1 MEESARPRAL
11 LLAPEAPYPAAG
23 GGALRSAS
31 LVQYLSGRY
40 RLDLIVFREP
50 GSPDPASLI
59 PQGLFENVLVLDLAR
74 HSRTRLAR
82 LARNLDR
89 ALRGAPPLADR
100 FSGSGP
106 SIAAF
111 VRGKHY
117 QLAVIEHLW
126 CAPYWEQIAPR
137 SETVALDA
145 HNIESLLM
153 ERCAAV
159 ESWPMR
165 FLLRRF
171 QQAWLSLERR
181 WLPRFGL
188 ILAASAADGAA
199 LRVLAPSTRV
209 CVYPNSLPPMP
220 QPEVEAEQA
229 IIFTGNFD
237 YLPNRDAVHHFHSR
251 IWPLLRNRYPDL
263 VWRLA
268 GKNPEGVARLLR
280 RDPRIE
286 ILGPVDDAVVE
297 LARARVA
304 IVPLRA
310 GSGTRFKILEAWV
323 AGRAVVSTT
332 IGAEGL
338 GAVDGEHLLLADTPE
353 HFAGAVSALLDS
365 ADLRRRVGGAGRRL
379 YEGRYTW
386 ESAWASL
393 MEAGL

>member
-1 MEESARPRAL
+1 L
-11 LLAPEAPYPAAG
+11 FLAPEAPYPAAG

-31 LVQYLSGRY
+31 FVQYLAGRY

-50 GSPDPASLI
+50 GSPDPASLV
-59 PQGLFENVLVLDLAR
+59 PRGLFGDVLVLDLAR

-89 ALRGAPPLADR
+89 ARRGAPPLADR
-100 FSGSGP
+100 FSGFGP

-111 VRGKHY
+111 VRDKHY

-145 HNIESLLM
+145 HNVESVLM
-153 ERCAAV
+153 ERCAAL
-159 ESWPMR
+159 ESWLMR
-165 FLLRRF
+165 LLLRRF
-171 QQAWLSLERR
+171 REAWLSLERR
-181 WLPRFGL
+181 WLPRFDL
-188 ILAASAADGAA
+188 ILAASAPDAVALAD
-199 LRVLAPSTRV
+199 LAPTTRI
-209 CVYPNSLPPMP
+209 CVYPNSLALAP
-220 QPEVEAEQA
+220 QPEVEEQQA
-229 IIFTGNFD
+229 IVFTGNFE
-237 YLPNRDAVHHFHSR
+237 YPPNRDAVQYFHGR
-251 IWPLLRNRYPDL
+251 IWPLLRKRHPDL

-268 GKNPEGVARLLR
+268 GSNAEAVAGFLR
-280 RDPRIE
+280 HDPRIQ
-286 ILGPVDDAVVE
+286 ILGPVEDAVVE

-310 GSGTRFKILEAWV
+310 GSGTRFKILEAWA
-323 AGRAVVSTT
+323 AGRAVVSTM

-353 HFAGAVSALLDS
+353 RFADAVSALLES
-365 ADLRRRVGGAGRRL
+365 ADLRRRVGNAGRCL
-379 YEGRYTW
+379 YEERFTW

-393 MEAGL
+393 IEAGL

>member
-1 MEESARPRAL
+1 MEETPRPRAL
-11 LLAPEAPYPAAG
+11 FLAPEAPYPAAG

-31 LVQYLSGRY
+31 LVQYLTGRY

-50 GSPDPASLI
+50 GSPDPARLV
-59 PQGLFENVLVLDLAR
+59 PQGLFEELLVLDLAH
-74 HSRTRLAR
+74 HSRTGLAR

-89 ALRGAPPLADR
+89 VRRGAPPLADR
-100 FSGSGP
+100 FSGFGP

-111 VRGKHY
+111 VRDKHY

-145 HNIESLLM
+145 HNVESVLT

-165 FLLRRF
+165 SLLRRF
-171 QQAWLSLERR
+171 QQVWLTLERR

-188 ILAASAADGAA
+188 ILAASTPDAAA
-199 LRVLAPSTRV
+199 LAELAPSTRI
-209 CVYPNSLPPMP
+209 CVYPNSLPLLP
-220 QPEVEAEQA
+220 QPEVEEEQA
-229 IIFTGNFD
+229 LVFTGNFD
-237 YLPNRDAVHHFHSR
+237 YPPNRDAVRYFHGQ
-251 IWPLLRNRYPDL
+251 IWPLLRDRYPDL

-268 GKNPEGVARLLR
+268 GRNPEGVARFLR

-286 ILGPVDDAVVE
+286 ILGPVEDAVLE

-338 GAVDGEHLLLADTPE
+338 GAVDGEHLLLGDTPE
-353 HFAGAVSALLDS
+353 RFAEAFRHCSTPRTYAGVWEAPDGASTKRGSPGSQLGPA
-365 ADLRRRVGGAGRRL
+365 
-379 YEGRYTW
+379 
-386 ESAWASL
+386 
-393 MEAGL
+393 